1 MNSPRFRGLHWVS
14 AITLILS
21 GPVAR
26 EDVPKLL
33 QRVGVILDRYE
44 GDLIV
49 CDVGNLDEPDAVT
62 LDLLCRL
69 QLTARRLGRRLLL
82 LDAGG
87 GLKDLIDW
95 TGLTE
100 ALPCE

>member
-1 MNSPRFRGLHWVS
+1 MSS
-14 AITLILS
+14 TALILS

-33 QRVGVILDRYE
+33 ERVRVILDRYE

-49 CDVGNLDEPDAVT
+49 CDVGSLDDPDAVT

-69 QLTARRLGRRLLL
+69 QLTARRSGRRLLL
-82 LDAGG
+82 LDAAGE
-87 GLKDLIDW
+87 LKDLIDW
-95 TGLTE
+95 AGLTE

>member
-1 MNSPRFRGLHWVS
+1 VS

-26 EDVPKLL
+26 QHVPKLL
-33 QRVGVILDRYE
+33 RRVRVILDRYE

-49 CDVGNLDEPDAVT
+49 CDVGALDDPDAVT

-69 QLTARRLGRRLLL
+69 QLTARRSGRRLLL
-82 LDAGG
+82 IDAGG

-100 ALPCE
+100 TLPCE